1 MASSVPGNWGRWGT
15 GDEKGMLNLLTPDT
29 VLKAMGLV
37 KKGKVYS
44 LAVPLERDGP
54 QYPEFHKTWMV
65 TYYESNPPLENRV
78 VGDDV
83 VMMQSHSGTHIDAL
97 CHMWNS
103 GQMYNAH
110 SPDHATGSGIHRSGI
125 ENVPWMV
132 GRGVMLDIPAYRGVE
147 HLQRSEIVTVAD
159 LDGCC
164 EAQGVQVLPG
174 DVLLVRTGWYSL
186 FYKDRSL
193 WETGWPGL
201 DDSMAPWIAEKEIIA
216 LGADNPSV
224 EAMHS
229 VPDPRWHPL
238 HQRALRDLGV
248 YLIENLDLEEL
259 AADRIYEF
267 LFVAAPIM
275 LTGATGAPTNPL
287 AIV

>member
-1 MASSVPGNWGRWGT
+1 
-15 GDEKGMLNLLTPDT
+15 
-29 VLKAMGLV
+29 
-37 KKGKVYS
+37 
-44 LAVPLERDGP
+44 
-54 QYPEFHKTWMV
+54 MV

-147 HLQRSEIVTVAD
+147 HLQRGEIVTVAD

-193 WETGWPGL
+193 WETGWPG
-201 DDSMAPWIAEKEIIA
+201 S
-216 LGADNPSV
+216 G
-224 EAMHS
+224 
-229 VPDPRWHPL
+229 
-238 HQRALRDLGV
+238 
-248 YLIENLDLEEL
+248 
-259 AADRIYEF
+259 
-267 LFVAAPIM
+267 
-275 LTGATGAPTNPL
+275 
-287 AIV
+287 